1 MPATAT
7 PEHALPHIPVLLE
20 EVLDALPSL
29 AGATVL
35 DGTYGGGG
43 YSSAFLAAG
52 ARVIGVDRD
61 PAALDAASPAN
72 GLTLVQGRFATL
84 DEIAAE
90 AAPEGLDAVVLDIG
104 VSSMQLDEAERGFSF
119 MRDGPLD
126 MRMSSDGPSAAEL
139 VARLDEATLAD
150 ILHFYGEERA
160 ARRIARAIV
169 RSRQDAPINTTGQL
183 SKIVSACLPAGRP
196 GQAHPATRSFQAV
209 RIAVNDELGELV
221 QGLAAAERALKPG
234 GVLAVVT
241 FHSLEDRIVKR
252 FFQMASATTAG
263 GSRHGPEQ
271 LLPSAR
277 FDRPRRPV
285 APDPTELEAN
295 PRARSARLRS
305 AVRTGSPPIPLH
317 PRALGM
323 PHIPGLE
330 RRGRA

>member
-1 MPATAT
+1 MLAIAT

-35 DGTYGGGG
+35 DGTYGAGG

-119 MRDGPLD
+119 VRDGPLD
-126 MRMSSDGPSAAEL
+126 MRMSSDGPSAADL
-139 VARLDEATLAD
+139 VAHLDEATLAD

-169 RSRQDAPINTTGQL
+169 RSRQDAPISTTGEL
-183 SKIVSACLPAGRP
+183 SKIVSACLPAARP

-234 GVLAVVT
+234 GVFAVVT

-252 FFQMASATTAG
+252 FFQMASATAAG
-263 GSRHGPEQ
+263 GSRHGPERS
-271 LLPSAR
+271 LPPAR

-285 APDPTELEAN
+285 APGPAELEVN

-305 AVRTGSPPIPLH
+305 AVRTGAPPIALD
-317 PRALGM
+317 PRALGL
-323 PHIPGLE
+323 PHVPGLK